1 MSCAIWDVLHTRE
14 RSLMKTKS
22 VPKTRILLT
31 GGLSIFLAVVVAV
44 LRPSSTALCDP
55 PTYFY
60 QTYAGC
66 GEEPPSLEVGGA
78 WYWLRSPE
86 QEKRVVMA
94 LFNRYCIRCHGVDGR
109 GVWDIPDVPN
119 FTNPR
124 WQACRTDGEL
134 ARAIL
139 EGRGSVMPPWR
150 GTLSLEEAWAISRY
164 IRSFVPGTEVPRP
177 DFNAPKAQGP
187 QMAPPAPAA
196 APMAPAAAPPAS
208 APPASAPTH
217 RGASFDHYGPHQIYQ
232 PAPQPIQF
240 MPATQPVQSNA
251 QPAQFA
257 PQFLLPSGPAS

>member
-1 MSCAIWDVLHTRE
+1 MKAKPRSMARVVLTTGLCA
-14 RSLMKTKS
+14 SLG
-22 VPKTRILLT
+22 VAI
-31 GGLSIFLAVVVAV
+31 AVF
-44 LRPSSTALCDP
+44 RPTQPALGDP
-55 PTYFY
+55 PIWHTQDYCGF
-60 QTYAGC
+60 
-66 GEEPPSLEVGGA
+66 GEEPPSLEVGGG

-150 GTLSLEEAWAISRY
+150 GTLSLEEAWAIARY
-164 IRSFVPGTEVPRP
+164 VRTFVPGSEMSRP
-177 DFNAPKAQGP
+177 DFNAPQQQGP

-196 APMAPAAAPPAS
+196 APPAGAPPAS
-208 APPASAPTH
+208 IPLRRGAGLDYYAPQQTYHFSPAS
-217 RGASFDHYGPHQIYQ
+217 
-232 PAPQPIQF
+232 QPIQYA
-240 MPATQPVQSNA
+240 PPQTTQPTTQPAQFFPAN

-257 PQFLLPSGPAS
+257 PQFLLPSIPPS

>member
-1 MSCAIWDVLHTRE
+1 MKAKPRSMARVVLTTGLCA
-14 RSLMKTKS
+14 SLG
-22 VPKTRILLT
+22 VAI
-31 GGLSIFLAVVVAV
+31 AVF
-44 LRPSSTALCDP
+44 RPTQPALGDP
-55 PTYFY
+55 PIWHTQDYCGF
-60 QTYAGC
+60 
-66 GEEPPSLEVGGA
+66 GEEPPSLEVGGC

-150 GTLSLEEAWAISRY
+150 GTLSLEEAWAIARY
-164 IRSFVPGTEVPRP
+164 VRSFVPGTELSRP
-177 DFNAPKAQGP
+177 DINTPPLQGP

-196 APMAPAAAPPAS
+196 APPANAPPVSAPA
-208 APPASAPTH
+208 H
-217 RGASFDHYGPHQIYQ
+217 RGASFDHYGPHQTYQ
-232 PAPQPIQF
+232 LAPQPIQF
-240 MPATQPVQSNA
+240 IPATQPVQSNP

-257 PQFLLPSGPAS
+257 PQFLLPSVPPS

>member
-1 MSCAIWDVLHTRE
+1 MKANSRSIARVVFTTGLCSLFGVAI
-14 RSLMKTKS
+14 
-22 VPKTRILLT
+22 
-31 GGLSIFLAVVVAV
+31 AV
-44 LRPSSTALCDP
+44 LRPTQPALGDP
-55 PTYFY
+55 PIWHTQGY
-60 QTYAGC
+60 C
-66 GEEPPSLEVGGA
+66 GFGDEEPPNLEVGGC
-78 WYWLRSPE
+78 WYWMRSPE

-150 GTLSLEEAWAISRY
+150 GTLSLEEAWAIARY

-177 DFNAPKAQGP
+177 DFTAPQMQGP

-196 APMAPAAAPPAS
+196 APPAPAAAPPAN

-217 RGASFDHYGPHQIYQ
+217 RGASFDHYGPHQAYQ
-232 PAPQPIQF
+232 PEPQPNQF
-240 MPATQPVQSNA
+240 MPATQPVQSNS
-251 QPAQFA
+251 QPSQFA
-257 PQFLLPSGPAS
+257 PQFLLPFVPPS